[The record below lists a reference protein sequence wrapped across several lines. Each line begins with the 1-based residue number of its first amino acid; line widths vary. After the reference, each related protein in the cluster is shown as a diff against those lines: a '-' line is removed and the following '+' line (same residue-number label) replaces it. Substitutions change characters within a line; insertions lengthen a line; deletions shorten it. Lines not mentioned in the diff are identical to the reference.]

1 MILEKKTLCVLVL
14 YDSIGIANNIY
25 VHAAICFSSFPKM
38 VWPDGDPII
47 TVYFKHIQGTLVA
60 WRVQVHESG
69 WEDWE
74 EVRLDKI
81 MLRNCC
87 CVFHHKTCTCKGLFP
102 CPGPHLP
109 PHGFVDRCFVRSK
122 VLQCMIFCM
131 CCHVVLHAGEW

>member
-14 YDSIGIANNIY
+14 YDYIGIANNIY
-25 VHAAICFSSFPKM
+25 FHAAICFSSFPKM
-38 VWPDGDPII
+38 MWPDGDPII

-74 EVRLDKI
+74 EVHLDKI

-87 CVFHHKTCTCKGLFP
+87 CVFHHKTGTCKGFSHVLDP
-102 CPGPHLP
+102 IAHLM
-109 PHGFVDRCFVRSK
+109 DSWTDALCAARCFN
-122 VLQCMIFCM
+122 
-131 CCHVVLHAGEW
+131 A